1 MKKLAQEKQLRR
13 TQRLKIL
20 ATLVLAV
27 TFLLA
32 AVQLLVSNRLANLG
46 VQIEEERA
54 KAESLSSQNRL
65 LEEELR
71 QKESLANISQKAKEL
86 GFVETKSIY
95 YLVPQIPVAMK

>member
-46 VQIEEERA
+46 VQIEEESA